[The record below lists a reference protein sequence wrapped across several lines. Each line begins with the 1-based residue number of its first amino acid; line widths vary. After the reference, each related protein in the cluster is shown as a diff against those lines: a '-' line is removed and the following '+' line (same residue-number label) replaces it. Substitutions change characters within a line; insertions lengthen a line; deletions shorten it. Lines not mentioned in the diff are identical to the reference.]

1 VNPLRNPISFWGL
14 LYFLNFPDGC
24 ITWDGF
30 WLWPNVKLINM
41 ENEGNHGEYLIC
53 WVTLVCWTY
62 LCCSNFWINV
72 ICLPSLAEF
81 GEEASPHLQG
91 YGIKTLW
98 ISFQVHWLDE
108 FYFQFHEDSLIV
120 SEFSVGSVYVS
131 IGVEDLTI
139 TRPIGCWGGH
149 RPGCLNF
156 QDIAEKKKKIFQNK
170 SPKAIRISW
179 HCICILFILYY
190 TIYFYL
196 YCIIRYYLILYYIAF
211 LICLY
216 YIICYYA
223 ILYCIAFYYIII
235 LHIFILYE
243 IILYYNRHT
252 LSYLAGALDIVFQT
266 LKPGS
271 F

>member
-1 VNPLRNPISFWGL
+1 MNPLRNPISFWGL
-14 LYFLNFPDGC
+14 LYFPNFPDGC
-24 ITWDGF
+24 VTWDGF

-139 TRPIGCWGGH
+139 TRPIGCSGGH

-156 QDIAEKKKKIFQNK
+156 QDIAKKQQKDI
-170 SPKAIRISW
+170 PKQIAQSNP
-179 HCICILFILYY
+179 HILTLHMYIIHIILYY
-190 TIYFYL
+190 ILF
-196 YCIIRYYLILYYIAF
+196 CIIRYYIILYYIAF
-211 LICLY
+211 SICLY
-216 YIICYYA
+216 YILFYYA

-235 LHIFILYE
+235 LYLIILYE
-243 IILYYNRHT
+243 IILYYNR
-252 LSYLAGALDIVFQT
+252 LYIILCYIYIVI
-266 LKPGS
+266 LE
-271 F
+271 